1 MNSRTLLYAAFLSLG
16 ATTMFAQTGAQDGS
30 KYGKGADSIRCIT
43 NTSLYE
49 PYAKS
54 KNYKDALPYW
64 ELAYAECP
72 ASSKNLYINGVKIVE
87 WQISQE
93 KDPAKRQ
100 ALVEKLMNVYDNRI
114 KYFGD
119 DRAYP
124 ASRLLGLKAVDY
136 LTYMGNSADLALAY
150 GWLKESVA
158 AQGANSSAPV
168 IKDYVSVASKMFR
181 QNNELREEYLTNYQ
195 TGVEYLD
202 EALAKTTSE
211 PMKKYIDQ
219 VKTFLAQELALSGAA
234 DCDALQAMF
243 APKIEENKDN
253 IAFLKSTISLLRRSR
268 CQESEAYFT
277 ASGYA
282 HKIEPTMESAIGIA
296 KQAVKKDDYDQA
308 ITYFKDASTYAVEA
322 ADKAEIALSLAS
334 LYYKKHNYPQA
345 RAFARES
352 LEADPNQ
359 ATPYILI
366 ANMYATSGK
375 SIYPNDQIMAQAV
388 YFAAVDKLLQA
399 RAAEPSRSEEI
410 NSMISSFRQ
419 RYPSKEDI
427 FMHPSMNAGDRI
439 TIGGWIG
446 ETTTVPNR

>member
-1 MNSRTLLYAAFLSLG
+1 MNSRTLLYTALLSLG

-64 ELAYAECP
+64 ELAYTECP

-87 WQISQE
+87 WEISQE

-100 ALVEKLMNVYDNRI
+100 ALVEKLMGVYDNRI

-124 ASRLLGLKAVDY
+124 ASRLLGMKAVDY
-136 LTYMGNSADLALAY
+136 IKYMGKNADYPLVY

-158 AQGANSSAPV
+158 EQGGNSSAPV
-168 IKDYVSVASKMFR
+168 LKDYVSVASSMFK
-181 QNNELREEYLTNYQ
+181 QNNDLREEYLTNYQ
-195 TGVEYLD
+195 TGVAYLD
-202 EALAKTTSE
+202 EAMGKTSSE
-211 PMKKYIDQ
+211 AMKKYIEQ

-268 CQESEAYFT
+268 CQESEAYFA

-296 KQAVKKDDYDQA
+296 KQAVKKNDYDQA
-308 ITYFKDASTYAVEA
+308 ITYFKDAANYAVEA
-322 ADKAEIALSLAS
+322 EDKAEIALSLAS
-334 LYYKKHNYPQA
+334 LYYTKNNYAQA

-352 LEADPNQ
+352 LAADPNQ

-366 ANMYATSGK
+366 ANMYAKSGR
-375 SIYPNDQIMAQAV
+375 SIYPNDQVMAQAV
-388 YFAAVDKLLQA
+388 YFAAVDKLVQA
-399 RAAEPSRSEEI
+399 RNAEPSRSEEI

-427 FMHPSMNAGDRI
+427 FMHPSLNAGARV